1 MKTLQDKRNEL
12 LDYLQEN
19 EVSLKI
25 IKKISK
31 ELEKQ
36 DKEFIKETS
45 NKIDKRLKEIESAI
59 KGGVNFKLE
68 HKGKNV
74 SATLK
79 TLRFFY
85 KELNKIK
92 EIIKQNSGF
101 EE

>member
-1 MKTLQDKRNEL
+1 MKTLKEKINGYDPITQIVVKR
-12 LDYLQEN
+12 D
-19 EVSLKI
+19 V
-25 IKKISK
+25 K
-31 ELEKQ
+31 ECFKDIL
-36 DKEFIKETS
+36 

-85 KELNKIK
+85 EELNKIK

-101 EE
+101 KDV